1 MGHEERSPSSG
12 AQLANNKGA
21 DGLRIRV
28 VWSAPLLLAYW
39 SVIVAK
45 IETPLS
51 LLFTEVEHDLV
62 VISEDGFSHSEAHI
76 KQK

>member
-28 VWSAPLLLAYW
+28 VWSVPLLLAFW

-51 LLFTEVEHDLV
+51 LLFTEVDQ
-62 VISEDGFSHSEAHI
+62 DFSSTTWS
-76 KQK
+76 